1 MVSTRIGVSLLA
13 SLLLTAS
20 AAPLWGQAV
29 ANAQISGSVVD
40 STGAAV
46 PGAKLTATQNATGQV
61 RTTLSGSDGSYVLPN
76 LPVGP
81 YQLEVQASGFTTYLQ
96 SGINLEVSNDV

>member
-29 ANAQISGSVVD
+29 ANAQISGSVVITE
-40 STGAAV
+40 SL
-46 PGAKLTATQNATGQV
+46 PGVEYL
-61 RTTLSGSDGSYVLPN
+61 
-76 LPVGP
+76 
-81 YQLEVQASGFTTYLQ
+81 GFIGNCQ
-96 SGINLEVSNDV
+96 IA